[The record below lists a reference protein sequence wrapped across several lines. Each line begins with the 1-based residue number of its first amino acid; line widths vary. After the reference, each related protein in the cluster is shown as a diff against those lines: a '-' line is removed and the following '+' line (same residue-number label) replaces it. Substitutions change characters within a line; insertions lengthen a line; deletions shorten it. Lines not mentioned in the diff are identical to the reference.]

1 MIHGHG
7 GNIYAVAQQL
17 GCRPEEI
24 VDMSSNI
31 NPLGM
36 PPGLE
41 EYLHTHLHR
50 IGALPEPDAAG
61 AKRQMAELL
70 GVARHRIMA
79 GNGTT
84 HFIYAACPAL
94 DVQKALIV
102 GPTYSDY
109 ADACRMHRVPA
120 DHFLACTEDAFVVD
134 LGLLDKTA
142 GGYDVVF
149 ICNPNNPTGHLIPH
163 LRLKALCEAHPETH
177 FIIDE
182 SYLPFATDG
191 DMHTM
196 ISSLPKN
203 ASVLWSVSKIFGV
216 PGLRAGFLIAHQETI
231 SRFERFMQPWSLNAL
246 AQAAV
251 EFLGT
256 EITTVRDFIGTT
268 RRFVKAE
275 QRKFRDAIVSGGS
288 LVPYPSE
295 ASYLLMALPK
305 DLDAHEVYS
314 RLAKRRILIRNC
326 HNFHG
331 LSDRYIRV
339 ALKGPEANR
348 QAVSC
353 LLELVGLSATSG
365 H

>member
-41 EYLHTHLHR
+41 AHLHNHLHR

-61 AKRQMAELL
+61 ARRLMAELL
-70 GVARHRIMA
+70 GVESHRIIA

-84 HFIYAACPAL
+84 HFIYAVCPAL
-94 DVQKALIV
+94 DAQRALIV

-109 ADACRMHRVPA
+109 ADACRMHRVSA
-120 DHFLACTEDAFVVD
+120 DHFLVRAEDAFEVD
-134 LGLLDKTA
+134 LELLDKSV

-149 ICNPNNPTGHLIPH
+149 VCNPNNPTGHLIPCS
-163 LRLKALCEAHPETH
+163 RLKAVCDAHPETH

-182 SYLPFATDG
+182 SYLPFAADG
-191 DMHTM
+191 EAQTM
-196 ISSLPKN
+196 VFSQPKN
-203 ASVLWSVSKIFGV
+203 VSVLWSVSKIFGV
-216 PGLRAGFLIAHQETI
+216 PGLRAGFLIARQETI

-256 EITTVRDFIGTT
+256 GIAATRDFIVAT
-268 RRFVKAE
+268 RRFIEAE
-275 QRKFRDAIVSGGS
+275 RLKFRDAIVSGGP

-305 DLDAHEVYS
+305 GLDAHEAC
-314 RLAKRRILIRNC
+314 RRMAEQRILIRNC
-326 HNFHG
+326 DNFHG

-339 ALKGPEANR
+339 ALKDPEANR

-353 LLELVGLSATSG
+353 LLDLVG
-365 H
+365 